1 MAGVVAD
8 RVIVELEAKLDRYNA
23 NVRAAEAR
31 FDTAT
36 RNISRSAK
44 QLETSISRNT
54 GAIGN
59 QLRAL
64 ASTFAAAFTVQ
75 QVARLADTYTR
86 FTNQLKVAGLE
97 GDLLA
102 RKQEQLFAIGQKY
115 GVSIES
121 LGGLYGRL
129 SQGAKELGASN
140 QQLLQFTNGVA
151 AALKVQ
157 GGSAADTRGAI
168 QQLTQALGGQI
179 VRAEEFNS
187 INEGA
192 RPILQAVANGIDRF
206 GGSVSK
212 LRGEVIKGKVTSQ
225 EFFQGFLK
233 GSADLEAKASKASL
247 TISASFEILNN
258 ALGMFIGKTDDSL
271 SATERFSQGIILLS
285 KNLDTVATAL
295 GLIAAILI
303 GRFAAGMIRSAAT
316 AGVVSTALF
325 AVQARAAGA
334 ATSLEAL
341 ALAGTTAGR
350 SLLAVFGGPIGAAVT
365 ALTVGVY
372 YLATSMGEGAQAS
385 GEYAVQQEK
394 LRQIHDRV
402 TDATDKLAGAT
413 GRARAEAIANA
424 QAVRQETIQ
433 YLANA
438 RAALIAARAKAK
450 SEQLAQK
457 AAPAPGMGSAGTP
470 GMGFNPSVVVANTN
484 ATVAAQNVANAEK
497 ELKRLDTIINAPPPV
512 VAPSGG
518 GGDGKKK
525 KKGPKGPKGPDP
537 DEIARRFADDME
549 RGALA
554 YAEAQADVTGTLAE
568 RAALEYQR
576 IEADRAMNA
585 RAIKADKDLSE
596 GQRQQL
602 LVLNDQIADA
612 QRAAQKAKDHERHQ
626 ADELALATAGIDN
639 ERDLLDAQSRLVD
652 STKARRD
659 IDLRLLDLQ
668 YEKERLELTNI
679 AENTRLNDTDREI
692 ARLRLAKLKQLKAAD
707 VASINRQAEG
717 PGAQYLRGLN
727 AEDLNDQLE
736 RVRVDGLRALEDQ
749 LTSTI
754 SKVFKLGGA
763 FGQIANQ
770 IISDLIRIAVQRAI
784 IQPLANMMFG
794 PGQGAPGAPPVG
806 GGGGGGIMGFLTTAA
821 SVIGQFGGF
830 GGGTPARASGGH
842 VSAGQIYKVNE
853 NGVEGFQPA
862 GSGQIIPL
870 GRMRRG
876 GGGGTVVKQTFVL
889 DARYGITTPELLQH
903 VKRTAN
909 NAAAQGAVAS
919 FRSSMENMPRRL
931 DKLNKLGT

>member
-44 QLETSISRNT
+44 QMESSITRST
-54 GAIGN
+54 GAVGN
-59 QLRAL
+59 QLRML

-102 RKQEQLFAIGQKY
+102 KKQEQLFAIGQKY

-121 LGGLYGRL
+121 LSGLYGRL

-157 GGSAADTRGAI
+157 GGSAADTRGAVL
-168 QQLTQALGGQI
+168 QLTQALGGSI

-192 RPILQAVANGIDRF
+192 RPILQAVANGIERF
-206 GGSVSK
+206 GGSVAK
-212 LRGEVIKGKVTSQ
+212 LRAEVIKGKVTSQ
-225 EFFQGFLK
+225 EFFQAFLK
-233 GSADLEAKASKASL
+233 GTADLEAKAAKSSL
-247 TISASFEILNN
+247 TIAASCEILNN

-285 KNLDTVATAL
+285 KNLDTVASAL

-303 GRFAAGMIRSAAT
+303 GRFAAGMVRSAAT

-325 AVQARAAGA
+325 AVQARALGA

-365 ALTVGVY
+365 ALAVGIY
-372 YLATSMGEGAQAS
+372 YLAQEEGKGAQAS
-385 GEYAVQQEK
+385 AEYAQQQEK
-394 LRQIHDRV
+394 LRQIHERV
-402 TDATDKLAGAT
+402 TDATDRLAGAT
-413 GRARAEAIANA
+413 GKARAEAIANA
-424 QAVRQETIQ
+424 KAVREETIQ

-438 RAALIAARAKAK
+438 RAALIAAQAKAK
-450 SEQLAQK
+450 QAATLARAQNTAATYATGSPAGLGASQSIRESGDRVKRQADADVK
-457 AAPAPGMGSAGTP
+457 AA
-470 GMGFNPSVVVANTN
+470 ND
-484 ATVAAQNVANAEK
+484 NVAKAAADIAALNK
-497 ELKRLDTIINAPPPV
+497 IINAPPPV
-512 VAPSGG
+512 ISPVAGE
-518 GGDGKKK
+518 DKKT
-525 KKGPKGPKGPDP
+525 KKGPKGRKGPDP

-554 YAEAQADVTGTLAE
+554 YAEAQADVTGTLDE

-668 YEKERLELTNI
+668 YEKERLELENI
-679 AENTRLNDTDREI
+679 RDNTRLNDTDREI
-692 ARLRLAKLKQLKAAD
+692 ARLRLAKLEQLKAAD
-707 VASINRQAEG
+707 VANVNRQAEG
-717 PGAQYLRGLN
+717 PGAQYARGLN
-727 AEDLNDQLE
+727 AADINEQLQQ
-736 RVRVDGLRALEDQ
+736 VQVDGLKGLEDQ

-754 SKVFKLGGA
+754 SKVFELGGA
-763 FGQIANQ
+763 FGKIANQ
-770 IISDLIRIAVQRAI
+770 IISDLIRIGVQRAI
-784 IQPLANMMFG
+784 IGPIANALFG
-794 PGQGAPGAPPVG
+794 GA
-806 GGGGGGIMGFLTTAA
+806 GGGGGIVGSIVGAVTGAA
-821 SVIGQFGGF
+821 T
-830 GGGTPARASGGH
+830 GGTATPKRASGGH
-842 VSAGQIYKVNE
+842 VSAGKVYRVNE
-853 NGVEGFQPA
+853 TGVEGFQPA

-870 GRMRRG
+870 GRMRG
-876 GGGGTVVKQTFVL
+876 GGRGGTVVKQTFVL
-889 DARYGITTPELLQH
+889 DARYGVTTPELLQY
-903 VKRTAN
+903 VNQIASKQ
-909 NAAAQGAVAS
+909 AARAGVAAFDAS
-919 FRSSMENMPRRL
+919 QKSLPARATRFQ
-931 DKLNKLGT
+931 KLGT